1 MNDTVIAK
9 VCVCAVCVTEAEAL
23 SHRPALT
30 RSVAGSYKIYVQF
43 LKVKSKLNLFF
54 GEKKREG
61 YTNNIYN
68 RVGFKPSWIRFIF
81 LRF

>member
-54 GEKKREG
+54 GEKKEKVILTI
-61 YTNNIYN
+61 YTIGWVSNPL
-68 RVGFKPSWIRFIF
+68 G
-81 LRF
+81 